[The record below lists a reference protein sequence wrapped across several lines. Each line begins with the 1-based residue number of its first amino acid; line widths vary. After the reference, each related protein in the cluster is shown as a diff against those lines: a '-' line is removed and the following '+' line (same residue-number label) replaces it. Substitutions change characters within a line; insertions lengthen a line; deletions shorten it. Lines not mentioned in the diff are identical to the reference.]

1 MEKIGN
7 MELFT
12 HEEVLDR
19 VVGEKGTSARAEFDQ
34 RMDEFL
40 IGDAIR
46 HTREA
51 NHLTQEQLGE
61 LMGVRRAQISKIESG
76 KSITYSTIVRAFKA
90 MGVKTASL
98 DMGAMGKVALW

>member
-1 MEKIGN
+1 

-46 HTREA
+46 HTR
-51 NHLTQEQLGE
+51 
-61 LMGVRRAQISKIESG
+61 KP
-76 KSITYSTIVRAFKA
+76 TI
-90 MGVKTASL
+90 
-98 DMGAMGKVALW
+98 